1 MQASYR
7 QYYLLSHLDCDVV
20 FNSISGCE
28 GGCGRENLDSNYDF
42 T

>member
-1 MQASYR
+1 MLASYR
-7 QYYLLSHLDCDVV
+7 QYFLLSHLDTDVV

-28 GGCGRENLDSNYDF
+28 GGCGRENLDNEYGL